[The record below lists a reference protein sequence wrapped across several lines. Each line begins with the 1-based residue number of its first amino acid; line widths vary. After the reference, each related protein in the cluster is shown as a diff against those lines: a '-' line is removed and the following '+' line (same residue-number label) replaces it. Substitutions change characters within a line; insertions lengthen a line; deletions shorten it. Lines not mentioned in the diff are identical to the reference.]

1 MGCYLN
7 VTELRTGGFVFMNK
21 DNDCLFNVKFF
32 IIIIVYLLQVLMKI
46 HLNEHTDVA
55 RCLNDVVQVNSCF
68 ICGGK
73 LTELKHAIYS
83 DYLVG
88 ILF

>member
-21 DNDCLFNVKFF
+21 DNDCLFNVKFL
-32 IIIIVYLLQVLMKI
+32 IVIIVYLLQVVMEI

-55 RCLNDVVQVNSCF
+55 CCLNDVVHVNSCF
-68 ICGGK
+68 ICRGK
-73 LTELKHAIYS
+73 LTEVKHAICS
-83 DYLVG
+83 DFLVG
-88 ILF
+88 FPF